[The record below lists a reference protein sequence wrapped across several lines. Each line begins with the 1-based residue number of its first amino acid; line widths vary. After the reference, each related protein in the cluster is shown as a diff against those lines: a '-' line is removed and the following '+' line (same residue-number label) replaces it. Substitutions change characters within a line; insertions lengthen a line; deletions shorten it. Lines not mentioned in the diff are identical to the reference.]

1 MRQINSCHRVR
12 IPRFAEKPGGNFD
25 AAGLTKIFDNGF
37 FGDGV
42 IRLPV
47 SFDLFPKCRLPL
59 ASVLIG
65 DISITR

>member
-12 IPRFAEKPGGNFD
+12 IQKVAEKSGDNCD
-25 AAGLTKIFDNGF
+25 VAGLTKILDSGF
-37 FGDGV
+37 FSDGV

-59 ASVLIG
+59 ASVWIG
-65 DISITR
+65 EISITR